1 MDASDMEDQDGIRS
15 IVIGYD
21 GSPGSRQALDWASET
36 AKDLGGKLT
45 IVHAVN
51 LAMIPGFSM
60 FDGNEYEN
68 TVDDAAKSVLDDGRA
83 LAGRHLDDSVITTL
97 SDMGTPAGALV
108 ELSGSADLV
117 VTGTRARGRLAGGLL
132 GSTSYS
138 VAAHAKCPVVVVRAL
153 TDDEAGV
160 VPRPDTDHAVVV
172 GVDDSEPASRAV
184 TAAARVAATWGAPL
198 RIAYVAHAP
207 SMESWAYVE
216 TSKAGSEATHRVRQH
231 ADTTLA
237 AASDRATS
245 AHPDLTVSTEV
256 LYGEP
261 GPVLAELAGNA
272 GLVVVG
278 SRGRGGFAGML
289 LGSTSHRLIHD
300 ATCPVMVVR

>member
-1 MDASDMEDQDGIRS
+1 MDGKDGTPT
-15 IVIGYD
+15 IVVGYD
-21 GSPGSRQALDWASET
+21 GSPGSTQALDWAAAT
-36 AKDLGGKLT
+36 AKDMGGKLT

-51 LAMIPGFSM
+51 LGMIPGFSM
-60 FDGNEYEN
+60 FDSNEYEN
-68 TVDDAAKSVLDDGRA
+68 TVDDASRSVLEEARA
-83 LAGRHLDDSVITTL
+83 RARQHLDDAAISTS

-108 ELSGSADLV
+108 DLSASADLV

-138 VAAHAKCPVVVVRAL
+138 VAAHAKCPVVVVRAVHG
-153 TDDEAGV
+153 DEAAP
-160 VPRPDTDHAVVV
+160 PRPGPEHAVVV
-172 GVDDSEPASRAV
+172 GVDDSEPATRAV
-184 TAAARVAATWGAPL
+184 AAAADVAAMADAPL

-216 TSKAGSEATHRVRQH
+216 TAKAGSEATHRARQH
-231 ADTTLA
+231 ADTTLEA
-237 AASDRATS
+237 AEEHVKAS
-245 AHPDLTVSTEV
+245 HPDVAVSKEV

-261 GPVLAELAGNA
+261 GPVLAELASTA

>member
-1 MDASDMEDQDGIRS
+1 MDGKDGIRT
-15 IVIGYD
+15 IVVGYD
-21 GSPGSRQALDWASET
+21 GSPGSGQALDWAAMT

-51 LAMIPGFSM
+51 LGMIPGFSM
-60 FDGNEYEN
+60 FESNEYESP
-68 TVDDAAKSVLDDGRA
+68 VEDASKSVLDEARA
-83 LAGRHLDDSVITTL
+83 RAREHLDDAAISTS
-97 SDMGTPAGALV
+97 SDMGSPAGALV
-108 ELSGSADLV
+108 DLSATADLV

-138 VAAHAKCPVVVVRAL
+138 VAAHAKCPVVVVRAVHG
-153 TDDEAGV
+153 DDAAP
-160 VPRPDTDHAVVV
+160 PRPGPDRPVVV
-172 GVDDSEPASRAV
+172 GVDDSDPASRGV
-184 TAAARVAATWGAPL
+184 AAAAEVAAISGAPL

-216 TSKAGSEATHRVRQH
+216 TSKAGSDATHRVRQH
-231 ADTTLA
+231 ADTTLSA
-237 AASDRATS
+237 AADQAKA
-245 AHPDLTVSTEV
+245 AHPDLEVSSEV

-261 GPVLAELAGNA
+261 GPVLAELASTA

>member
-1 MDASDMEDQDGIRS
+1 MNGKDGTRT
-15 IVIGYD
+15 IVVGYD
-21 GSPGSRQALDWASET
+21 GSPGSAQALDWAAET
-36 AKDLGGKLT
+36 AKDLGATLH

-60 FDGNEYEN
+60 FEGQEYQSNVEDAAQA
-68 TVDDAAKSVLDDGRA
+68 VVDEGRVRAQRFLDDAA
-83 LAGRHLDDSVITTL
+83 ITAS
-97 SDMGTPAGALV
+97 SDLGSPAGALV
-108 ELSGSADLV
+108 DRSEGADLV

-138 VAAHAKCPVVVVRAL
+138 VAAHARCPVVVVRAQVA
-153 TDDEAGV
+153 DDAGGTP
-160 VPRPDTDHAVVV
+160 PRPGPDHAVIV
-172 GVDDSEPASRAV
+172 GADGSEPSSRAV
-184 TAAARVAATWGAPL
+184 DAAADVAAMTHAPL

-216 TSKAGSEATHRVRQH
+216 SSKAGSESTHKVREHADSTLEAAAERVR
-231 ADTTLA
+231 A
-237 AASDRATS
+237 
-245 AHPDLTVSTEV
+245 AHPDASVSTEV
-256 LYGEP
+256 LYGDP
-261 GPVLAELAGNA
+261 GPVLAELAGRA

>member
-1 MDASDMEDQDGIRS
+1 MDGKDGIRN
-15 IVIGYD
+15 IVVGYD
-21 GSPGSRQALDWASET
+21 GSPGSRQALEWAAET

-60 FDGNEYEN
+60 FDGTEYEN
-68 TVDDAAKSVLDDGRA
+68 TIDDAAKSVLEEARL
-83 LAGRHLDDSVITTL
+83 LARRHLDDAAITTT

-108 ELSGSADLV
+108 ELSSGADLV

-132 GSTSYS
+132 GSTSYT
-138 VAAHAKCPVVVVRAL
+138 VTAHAKCPVVVVRAL
-153 TDDEAGV
+153 ADEESGGAP
-160 VPRPDTDHAVVV
+160 PRPGPDRVVVV
-172 GVDDSEPASRAV
+172 GVDDSEPAGRALE
-184 TAAARVAATWGAPL
+184 AAAEVAAISRAPL

-216 TSKAGSEATHRVRQH
+216 TTKAGSESTHKAREH
-231 ADTTLA
+231 ADATLT
-237 AASDRATS
+237 AASHRAKEAYPELDVT
-245 AHPDLTVSTEV
+245 TEV

-261 GPVLAELAGNA
+261 GPVLAELAANA
-272 GLVVVG
+272 GMVVIG

-289 LGSTSHRLIHD
+289 LGSTSHRLLHD